1 MAPVLSPA
9 TPRAAVWGSTGAWE
23 QPVLKSY
30 TKTGIAVKHPKRD
43 DDDVSVL
50 YNKDKDK
57 DTVLMRALRI

>member
-1 MAPVLSPA
+1 M
-9 TPRAAVWGSTGAWE
+9 WGSTGAWE